1 MVERQHRAW
10 AVRKRNRITCNFHR
24 LQHHTR
30 FRIQPKVLDNLLIQ
44 HPVVVVGMPGSGAK
58 SLASRWTTDT
68 MEQPSN
74 PGWQSLERPFEK
86 MQLQILALGSARGL
100 WDEHI
105 SATDVLAFVVDGSGE
120 FDEVAFTHAFSAALA
135 HLPEGA
141 PVVLLVNK
149 VDADPEE
156 EASKMADSHG
166 SVAFLVSA
174 KTSYGCDEVPPRF
187 LLELLAGL
195 VVPRDALF
203 YSDACVLDIQ
213 GQAQIGDLA
222 DRDACHAAFLK
233 VLRSIASFRHQIQAA
248 ADARLPDPVARI
260 SAACILA
267 TVAWASTHS
276 WRVSGASGTSSDDLS
291 RSLQHAAVEPMA
303 VQSDLMTSMFGDLYT
318 GTSVPL
324 LAATGFLAWQTRPT
338 APDVKQ
344 SDTIRG
350 FRTFQFQYLLVWFL
364 AITADWLQGPYVYEL
379 YASYGWSK
387 AEIAQLFVAG
397 FASSMITGTFIG
409 SVADAWGRKFCAILY
424 CILYALA
431 CLTKHVNV
439 YGALMIGRLL
449 GGAATSLLFST
460 FECWMVGEH
469 KRCGFPDHLLRYMF
483 GLMFFVQ
490 YLAAIGAGW
499 LAQFAASSMPLTQ
512 FTDSIWYGG
521 STAPFDLSLVFLLTA
536 APTIHFLWKENY
548 GEQTDS
554 SEGVD
559 GLSQI
564 GVSFQ
569 AGCHALA
576 SDWRVPLLG
585 LAVAAFESS
594 MYVFVFNW
602 TPALDSCSSTTPPH
616 GLIFSAFM
624 MACMCG
630 SSVFNLLDE
639 SISPIKVLWPVCLA
653 AASSLGAVAASLY
666 TTYSEATIF
675 FGFLAFEACVG
686 AYFPCVSTV
695 KSQIVPEE
703 ARAGVYNVYRVP
715 LNLCVV
721 LLLLGDLELKTSFA
735 ICSTLLLTSVIA
747 IAFIGAQPRRI
758 GKGHTCRCRL
768 FGRRNVGCPYP
779 TEFAGHMLSLVAAFF
794 AEGLVTFA
802 SSPTVK
808 GSLRVA
814 RRAQGQP
821 DLPDAGIAVIEKVD
835 RKTQM
840 KEQFEKEK
848 WWRVLLHNDDI
859 HTFEYEVAKAQEEDE
874 DEDEEEDDDA
884 PDEPPP
890 PPEQAERLR
899 RILSRSFMFSSLAK
913 TDFDTVLLAMKE
925 DFLCLIEEGNP
936 ECKKLIDGEEKVVK
950 KCVPG
955 DIFGELALLYNAKR
969 AASVYATDTCVA
981 WQLDRE
987 TFNHIV
993 TKEWVVIFAV
1003 DTDEAKK

>member
-1 MVERQHRAW
+1 MPLHMQRLSFTRA
-10 AVRKRNRITCNFHR
+10 RNP
-24 LQHHTR
+24 L
-30 FRIQPKVLDNLLIQ
+30 
-44 HPVVVVGMPGSGAK
+44 
-58 SLASRWTTDT
+58 
-68 MEQPSN
+68 
-74 PGWQSLERPFEK
+74 
-86 MQLQILALGSARGL
+86 
-100 WDEHI
+100 
-105 SATDVLAFVVDGSGE
+105 
-120 FDEVAFTHAFSAALA
+120 
-135 HLPEGA
+135 
-141 PVVLLVNK
+141 
-149 VDADPEE
+149 
-156 EASKMADSHG
+156 
-166 SVAFLVSA
+166 
-174 KTSYGCDEVPPRF
+174 
-187 LLELLAGL
+187 
-195 VVPRDALF
+195 
-203 YSDACVLDIQ
+203 
-213 GQAQIGDLA
+213 
-222 DRDACHAAFLK
+222 
-233 VLRSIASFRHQIQAA
+233 
-248 ADARLPDPVARI
+248 
-260 SAACILA
+260 AACILA

-276 WRVSGASGTSSDDLS
+276 WRVSGASGTSSHSVS

-303 VQSDLMTSMFGDLYT
+303 VQSDLMSSMFGDLYT

-338 APDVKQ
+338 APTADVKQ
-344 SDTIRG
+344 SDTNIRG
-350 FRTFQFQYLLVWFL
+350 FRTFEFQYLLVWFL

-439 YGALMIGRLL
+439 YGVLMIGRLL

-499 LAQFAASSMPLTQ
+499 LAQFAASSMPLMQ

-521 STAPFDLSLVFLLTA
+521 STTPFDLSLVFLLTA
-536 APTIHFLWKENY
+536 APTIHFLWQENY

-554 SEGVD
+554 SEGVA

-653 AASSLGAVAASLY
+653 AALSLGAVAASLF

-747 IAFIGAQPRRI
+747 IALIGAQPRRI
-758 GKGHTCRCRL
+758 G
-768 FGRRNVGCPYP
+768 
-779 TEFAGHMLSLVAAFF
+779 
-794 AEGLVTFA
+794 
-802 SSPTVK
+802 
-808 GSLRVA
+808 
-814 RRAQGQP
+814 Q
-821 DLPDAGIAVIEKVD
+821 
-835 RKTQM
+835 
-840 KEQFEKEK
+840 
-848 WWRVLLHNDDI
+848 
-859 HTFEYEVAKAQEEDE
+859 
-874 DEDEEEDDDA
+874 
-884 PDEPPP
+884 
-890 PPEQAERLR
+890 
-899 RILSRSFMFSSLAK
+899 
-913 TDFDTVLLAMKE
+913 
-925 DFLCLIEEGNP
+925 
-936 ECKKLIDGEEKVVK
+936 
-950 KCVPG
+950 
-955 DIFGELALLYNAKR
+955 
-969 AASVYATDTCVA
+969 
-981 WQLDRE
+981 
-987 TFNHIV
+987 
-993 TKEWVVIFAV
+993 
-1003 DTDEAKK
+1003 